1 MKKKAALFSLCT
13 VTMLALPSFA
23 RETILSGGIGL
34 GYEYNDQINKSE
46 ETRQDEEQGEQSSEQ
61 SGDQSIQEVSTVDA
75 PDEDEDY
82 SRIVVTPSV
91 KLATST
97 ARSKIEIEY
106 HPELNYE
113 EGGDNSIN
121 QALSSS
127 ANWAISRAWQ
137 VNLADTYSETDDP
150 GATEN
155 LLASEDENSAA
166 SGRESESQLADEA
179 GRNLV
184 TTNTATIETTYS
196 YWEDS
201 SANLGYSYEIL
212 RNDDSDT
219 VYQDFDRHDF
229 FGGVAHRLNSN
240 YRISVIGDYV
250 IGLRDAPA
258 TDETMVATDQTDPA
272 DQPDTASE
280 EDTAADTAADTA
292 NDALDDTIALA
303 DESQDVAEY
312 HLTTV
317 LDILTLPQHPLS
329 LEYDLAVIDYEAES
343 QADTEIHTALL
354 GWSWEASDKLTL
366 SLGAGPTYQRSDGG
380 EDSWDYAV
388 RFDVKYQLE
397 KSSFQ
402 LSGESGTEVKN
413 FTGTDNNGLTN
424 FWEARAVYSRELLE
438 ALEMSLFVS
447 YNYDDQETSYLA
459 TPDATTGTESA
470 NSDLTDVTADP
481 LSASLVTEKVALGGT
496 LTYTFWQWYSANL
509 SYTFSSQDGDDAA
522 DVYDEHRVLL
532 NLSMHRDFFKW

>member
-1 MKKKAALFSLCT
+1 MKKKVALFSLCT
-13 VTMLALPSFA
+13 VTMLAPPSFS
-23 RETILSGGIGL
+23 RETTLSGGIGL
-34 GYEYNDQINKSE
+34 GFEYNDQISKAE
-46 ETRQDEEQGEQSSEQ
+46 EARQDEEQGEQPS
-61 SGDQSIQEVSTVDA
+61 DQSVQEASTVES

-97 ARSKIEIEY
+97 ARSKIEVEY
-106 HPELNYE
+106 HPSLNYE
-113 EGGDNSIN
+113 EDGDNSID

-127 ANWAISRAWQ
+127 ANWSISQAWQ

-150 GATEN
+150 GATED
-155 LLASEDENSAA
+155 LFAPEDENSAA
-166 SGRESESQLADEA
+166 SIRESESQLADEA
-179 GRNLV
+179 GRNQV

-201 SANLGYSYEIL
+201 SANLGYSNEIL

-219 VYQDFDRHDF
+219 DYQDFDRHDF
-229 FGGVAHRLNSN
+229 FGGIAHRLNSN
-240 YRISVIGDYV
+240 YRISVMGDYV

-258 TDETMVATDQTDPA
+258 TDETVVATDQ
-272 DQPDTASE
+272 PDTTDQQNTASG
-280 EDTAADTAADTA
+280 ADTAVDTA
-292 NDALDDTIALA
+292 NDAPADTIALV

-438 ALEMSLFVS
+438 ALAMSLFVS
-447 YNYDDQETSYLA
+447 YNYDDQETPSLA
-459 TPDATTGTESA
+459 TPDASIDTESA

-481 LSASLVTEKVALGGT
+481 LSTSLVTEKVALGGT